1 MSHLYFF
8 IQSVDI
14 FMEIFHL
21 WKFDSKGQ
29 NKYKRCCTKILIEIC
44 LL

>member
-29 NKYKRCCTKILIEIC
+29 NVKGVVQKY
-44 LL
+44 